1 VKHMFGLNVYQI
13 VCICAPMYALE
24 YVAVVIAGGFSASEI
39 KKLEV
44 LCFLQRF
51 IFLHIYGVDSF
62 LFQLLLLS
70 LRDFTFWSYL
80 QGIPF
85 ATLDLVAPSF

>member
-44 LCFLQRF
+44 LCF
-51 IFLHIYGVDSF
+51 
-62 LFQLLLLS
+62 
-70 LRDFTFWSYL
+70 FTKVHFSAYLWS
-80 QGIPF
+80 
-85 ATLDLVAPSF
+85 